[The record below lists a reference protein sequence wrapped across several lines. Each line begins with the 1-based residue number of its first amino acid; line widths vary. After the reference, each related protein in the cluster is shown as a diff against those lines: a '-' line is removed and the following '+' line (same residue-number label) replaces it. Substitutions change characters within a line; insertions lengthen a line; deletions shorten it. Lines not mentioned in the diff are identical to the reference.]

1 MLQGYKLFILS
12 KITFF
17 LIFLLFIFSSTISF
31 SQNSNDFEKILNSA
45 KEKYEQAKEKYEVG
59 EYNDAVDKFKDVIE
73 ILNPIIEDSPES
85 QYYTGFSYFY
95 LNDDQSALQF
105 F

>member
-12 KITFF
+12 KITFI

-45 KEKYEQAKEKYEVG
+45 KEKYEVD
-59 EYNDAVDKFKDVIE
+59 EYKDVIE
-73 ILNPIIEDSPES
+73 ILNPILK
-85 QYYTGFSYFY
+85 T
-95 LNDDQSALQF
+95 LQKHNTILVLVISI
-105 F
+105 